1 MTPSTPSLWKSKAF
15 ASLLHLGLSLLVA
28 AAVAG
33 IVFGVWY
40 PHEYSAMSGGRNLF
54 VLMASVDVV
63 MGPLLT
69 LVVFNPAKP
78 RTELRRDLAI
88 IGLLQLAALGY
99 GMHTAFV
106 ARPVGLVF
114 EVDRFKIV
122 SANDVLLSELPQA
135 RPEYRQLPWLG
146 PQLMS
151 ARESKPGDE
160 KLRSIELSL
169 QGYDVGQRPSYWQ
182 PYADAQ
188 ARAAQRAQPVSTLI
202 QRNPTRR
209 ADIEAALREHHAAAT
224 SARFLPIQSR
234 MGDWVM
240 LLNEQGQPLGILAAN
255 GFF

>member
-122 SANDVLLSELPQA
+122 SANDVLLTELPQA
-135 RPEYRQLPWLG
+135 LPDYQRLPWFG
-146 PQLMS
+146 PRLMS

-160 KLRSIELSL
+160 KLRSVELSL

-182 PYADAQ
+182 PYKQ
-188 ARAAQRAQPVSTLI
+188 GQTRAAQRARPVQALI
-202 QRNPTRR
+202 DHAPTDK
-209 ADIEAALREHHAAAT
+209 AQIEARLQALGAPLAT
-224 SARFLPIQSR
+224 TRFLPIQSR
-234 MGDWVM
+234 KGDWVM
-240 LLNEQGQPLGILAAN
+240 LLSAQGQPLGILAAN